1 MQWLNLTKIAFVEF
15 NSLDLVVVRKI
26 IYALLALLIST
37 SELYAQD
44 SVLERKV
51 ILYKKKYKTKD
62 ILESLLPEQGINVA
76 YHDNII
82 PLKKEI
88 EFGKTKETDVNDIL
102 TRICHNEDLDF
113 GYLNGQLMI
122 RYYDRPENEY
132 RYSISGIVEDAASG
146 EALIGATVYIKNIE
160 SGLATNGYGFYA
172 FTLPKGRYELIV
184 SFIGYHPIGHTI
196 ELNKDFQFN
205 FKLIENSVQLDN
217 VVIEEQELFDVKA
230 QNVLLSSNK
239 LDMDMAGQIPYLAEV
254 DVFQSSM
261 LLPGIS
267 NVGEGVSGVNV
278 RGSAADAN
286 LIMLDEAVIY
296 NSNHFFGLVS
306 VFNPDAVKDVEI
318 LKGDLPA
325 KYGGRTSSVM
335 HVRQRE
341 GNENE
346 FHFSGG
352 LGLITSRILFEGPIL
367 KGDANYLLSARSTFW
382 DLILRNSKS
391 PTLANSRVSFQDIN
405 TKVKFNLNS
414 KNKIYFS
421 GYFGADANQFGIDA
435 LQKWGNRVLSLRW
448 NKIHR
453 SKHFMNVTSYFSQY
467 EYRVIEESELSGF
480 VGTSRVSDLAVKF
493 DMTSYYSP
501 KNIFEYGGEM
511 ITHLMNP
518 GEREPGPGSSENFV
532 KLNNELGLEP
542 SVYLSNERHIGD
554 FALSLGARY
563 SVFYNTG
570 RSDVYIYA
578 DGEEKSV
585 LSRIDTVFAGQKGA
599 KTFYHNFLPRLSLKY
614 QLNPNMSLKVGHF
627 ASAQYMHLLSNTLSP
642 ASSDLWQISGRYLL
656 PTTMHQTTMGLY
668 QYVKR
673 FDMDLSLEFYYRK
686 IQNVVDYKNGADLLF
701 NESIETEILIGKERA
716 FGMEVFLKKKFGKL
730 TGWIGYTLSRSERQV
745 DGELKSEKIN
755 NGNFFPTNYDRTHDV
770 AVTGIYQLSPHFSLS
785 STFVYYTGKPF
796 SFPTSKYEVD
806 GIQVPHH
813 PNRNLDRL
821 TDYHR
826 LDIAATLKL
835 KQTRKNGKERRAESS
850 WVFSVYNVYARRNA
864 QTYYFR
870 ENEEQKGVSVVEKL
884 SVLGTM
890 IPSVTYNFRF

>member
-1 MQWLNLTKIAFVEF
+1 MTKIAFVELD
-15 NSLDLVVVRKI
+15 SLDQVVVRKFI
-26 IYALLALLIST
+26 CALLTLLICT
-37 SELYAQD
+37 SELYAQESILD
-44 SVLERKV
+44 RKV

-62 ILESLLPEQGINVA
+62 ILETLLPQQGVNVA

-82 PLKKEI
+82 PLKKEV
-88 EFGKTKETDVNDIL
+88 EFGKTRETDVKDIL
-102 TRICHNEDLDF
+102 SRICHNENLDF
-113 GYLNGQLMI
+113 AYLNGQLMI

-132 RYSISGIVEDAASG
+132 KYSISGLVEDAASG
-146 EALIGATVYIKNIE
+146 EALIGATVYIKSIE
-160 SGLATNGYGFYA
+160 TGLATNGYGFYA
-172 FTLPKGRYELIV
+172 FTLPKGEYDLIV
-184 SFIGYHPIGHTI
+184 SFIGYHQVSHAI

-205 FKLIENSVQLDN
+205 FQLIENSVQLDN
-217 VVIEEQELFDVKA
+217 VVIEEQELFDIKA

-239 LDMDMAGQIPYLAEV
+239 LDMDMAGQIPHIAEV

-278 RGSAADAN
+278 RGSASDAN

-341 GNENE
+341 GNEKE
-346 FHFSGG
+346 FHLSGG
-352 LGLITSRILFEGPIL
+352 LGLITSRIMFEGPIL
-367 KGDANYLLSARSTFW
+367 DGNTNYLLSARSTFW
-382 DLILRNSKS
+382 DLILRNTKS

-405 TKVKFNLNS
+405 TKVKFNLNN

-435 LQKWGNRVLSLRW
+435 LQKWGNRVLSVRW

-453 SKHFMNVTSYFSQY
+453 AKHFMNVTSYFSQY
-467 EYRVIEESELSGF
+467 EYRVIEESESDGF

-493 DMTSYYSP
+493 DMTSYYNP
-501 KNIFEYGGEM
+501 KNIFEYGGEVVAH
-511 ITHLMNP
+511 IMNP
-518 GEREPGPGSSENFV
+518 GERVPRVGSSENFV

-542 SVYLSNERHIGD
+542 SIYLSNERHLGD
-554 FALSLGARY
+554 ISVSIGARY
-563 SVFYNTG
+563 SGFYNTG
-570 RSDVYIYA
+570 KSDLYLYEE
-578 DGEEKSV
+578 GEEKS
-585 LSRIDTVFAGQKGA
+585 LESRTDTISAGDKEA

-614 QLNPNMSLKVGHF
+614 QLNPNMALKVGHF
-627 ASAQYMHLLSNTLSP
+627 ASVQYMHLLSNTLSP
-642 ASSDLWQISGRYLL
+642 ASSDLWQISGKYLL
-656 PTTMHQTTMGLY
+656 PSTMHQTTVGLY

-673 FDMDLSLEFYYRK
+673 FDMDISLEFYYRK

-701 NESIETEILIGKERA
+701 NESIETEILNGKERA

-730 TGWIGYTLSRSERQV
+730 TGWLGYTLSRSERQV
-745 DGELKSEKIN
+745 DGELKAERIN
-755 NGNFFPTNYDRTHDV
+755 NGQFFPTNYDRTHDV
-770 AVTGIYQLSPHFSLS
+770 AITGIYQLTPHLSLS
-785 STFVYYTGKPF
+785 SSFVYYTGKPF

-806 GIQVPHH
+806 GLQVPHH
-813 PNRNLDRL
+813 PTRNLDRL
-821 TDYHR
+821 SDYHR
-826 LDIAATLKL
+826 LDIAATLNL
-835 KQTRKNGKERRAESS
+835 KKIRKNGKERRAESS
-850 WVFSVYNVYARRNA
+850 WVFSIYNVYARRNA
-864 QTYYFR
+864 QAYYFR
-870 ENEEQKGVSVVEKL
+870 ESANQKGVSVVEKL

>member
-1 MQWLNLTKIAFVEF
+1 MIKIAFV
-15 NSLDLVVVRKI
+15 SLDSLDQVIVRKFI
-26 IYALLALLIST
+26 CALLTLLICM
-37 SELYAQD
+37 SELYAQESILD
-44 SVLERKV
+44 RRV

-62 ILESLLPEQGINVA
+62 ILESLLPEQGVKVA

-88 EFGKTKETDVNDIL
+88 EFGKTKETDVKDIL
-102 TRICHNEDLDF
+102 SRICHNENLDYA
-113 GYLNGQLMI
+113 YLNGQLMI

-132 RYSISGIVEDAASG
+132 KYSISGLVEDAASG

-160 SGLATNGYGFYA
+160 TGLATNGYGFYA
-172 FTLPKGRYELIV
+172 FTLPKGKYDLIV
-184 SFIGYHPIGHTI
+184 SFIGYHPISHAI

-205 FKLIENSVQLDN
+205 FQLIENSVQLDN
-217 VVIEEQELFDVKA
+217 VVIEEQELFDIKA

-239 LDMDMAGQIPYLAEV
+239 LDMEMAGQIPYIAEV

-278 RGSAADAN
+278 RGSASDAN

-335 HVRQRE
+335 HIRQRE

-346 FHFSGG
+346 FHLSGG
-352 LGLITSRILFEGPIL
+352 LGLITSRIMFEGPIL
-367 KGDANYLLSARSTFW
+367 DGNANYLLSARSTFW
-382 DLILRNSKS
+382 DLILRNTKS

-405 TKVKFNLNS
+405 TKVKFNVNN

-435 LQKWGNRVLSLRW
+435 LQKWGNRVLSVRW

-453 SKHFMNVTSYFSQY
+453 GKHFMNVTSYFSQY
-467 EYRVIEESELSGF
+467 EYRVIEESESADF

-493 DMTSYYSP
+493 DMTSYYNP
-501 KNIFEYGGEM
+501 RNIFEYGGDVVAHM
-511 ITHLMNP
+511 MNP
-518 GEREPGPGSSENFV
+518 GERVPGIGSSENFV

-542 SVYLSNERHIGD
+542 SVYLTNERHFGD
-554 FALSLGARY
+554 FSLSIGARY
-563 SVFYNTG
+563 SGFYNTG
-570 RSDVYIYA
+570 KSDVYIY
-578 DGEEKSV
+578 E
-585 LSRIDTVFAGQKGA
+585 AGQEKLLETRVDTISAGDKEA
-599 KTFYHNFLPRLSLKY
+599 RTFYHNLLPRLSLKY

-627 ASAQYMHLLSNTLSP
+627 ASVQYMHLLSNTLSP
-642 ASSDLWQISGRYLL
+642 ASSDLWQISGKYLL
-656 PTTMHQTTMGLY
+656 PTTMHQTTIGLY
-668 QYVKR
+668 QYVNR
-673 FDMDLSLEFYYRK
+673 FDMDISLEFYYRK
-686 IQNVVDYKNGADLLF
+686 IQDVVDYKNGADLLF

-716 FGMEVFLKKKFGKL
+716 FGMELFLKKKFGKL
-730 TGWIGYTLSRSERQV
+730 TGWLGYTLSRSERQV
-745 DGELKSEKIN
+745 DGELKAERIN
-755 NGNFFPTNYDRTHDV
+755 NGEFFPTNYDRTHDV
-770 AVTGIYQLSPHFSLS
+770 AITGIYQLTPHLSLS
-785 STFVYYTGKPF
+785 SSFVYYTGKPF
-796 SFPTSKYEVD
+796 SFPTSKYEID
-806 GIQVPHH
+806 GLQVPHH

-821 TDYHR
+821 SEYHR
-826 LDIAATLKL
+826 LDIAATLNL
-835 KQTRKNGKERRAESS
+835 KKTRKNGKERRAESS
-850 WVFSVYNVYARRNA
+850 WVFSIYNVYARRNA

-870 ENEEQKGVSVVEKL
+870 ESEEQPGVSVVEKL

>member
-1 MQWLNLTKIAFVEF
+1 MRSIHSLSMQWLNLTKIAFVEF

-160 SGLATNGYGFYA
+160 TGLATNGYGFYA

-421 GYFGADANQFGIDA
+421 GYFWCRCQ
-435 LQKWGNRVLSLRW
+435 
-448 NKIHR
+448 
-453 SKHFMNVTSYFSQY
+453 
-467 EYRVIEESELSGF
+467 
-480 VGTSRVSDLAVKF
+480 
-493 DMTSYYSP
+493 
-501 KNIFEYGGEM
+501 
-511 ITHLMNP
+511 
-518 GEREPGPGSSENFV
+518 
-532 KLNNELGLEP
+532 
-542 SVYLSNERHIGD
+542 
-554 FALSLGARY
+554 
-563 SVFYNTG
+563 
-570 RSDVYIYA
+570 
-578 DGEEKSV
+578 
-585 LSRIDTVFAGQKGA
+585 
-599 KTFYHNFLPRLSLKY
+599 
-614 QLNPNMSLKVGHF
+614 
-627 ASAQYMHLLSNTLSP
+627 
-642 ASSDLWQISGRYLL
+642 
-656 PTTMHQTTMGLY
+656 
-668 QYVKR
+668 
-673 FDMDLSLEFYYRK
+673 
-686 IQNVVDYKNGADLLF
+686 
-701 NESIETEILIGKERA
+701 SI
-716 FGMEVFLKKKFGKL
+716 
-730 TGWIGYTLSRSERQV
+730 
-745 DGELKSEKIN
+745 
-755 NGNFFPTNYDRTHDV
+755 
-770 AVTGIYQLSPHFSLS
+770 
-785 STFVYYTGKPF
+785 
-796 SFPTSKYEVD
+796 
-806 GIQVPHH
+806 
-813 PNRNLDRL
+813 RN
-821 TDYHR
+821 
-826 LDIAATLKL
+826 
-835 KQTRKNGKERRAESS
+835 
-850 WVFSVYNVYARRNA
+850 
-864 QTYYFR
+864 
-870 ENEEQKGVSVVEKL
+870 
-884 SVLGTM
+884 
-890 IPSVTYNFRF
+890 